1 MRTRIRRFATVF
13 HISSIIPGHSVT
25 KLVSFREIVQDEKD
39 IKMKGSNKTR
49 WLAVLALLIVVAAA
63 TGYWLM
69 NREPE
74 STGPAAAGQ
83 NARPASGGRHGGRF
97 GAVLAP
103 VQTATATSEAVP
115 HYLSGLGTITAA
127 NTVTVRSRVDG
138 QLIALHFQEGQQVK
152 AGDLLA
158 EIDPSQFKVALAQAQ
173 GQLAKDKATLA
184 NARRD
189 LARYQQLVKTNLV
202 SRQELDTQQSLVSE
216 TQGTI
221 KADEAAVASAQL
233 QLDWSRITAPVDGRV
248 GLKQVDIGNQISS
261 GDTTGIV
268 VLTQTHPIDLVFTL
282 PENDIATVVG
292 AQKAGKS
299 LTVEAWDRT
308 NKQKLSDGVLLSLD
322 NQIDATTGTIKL
334 KARFSNQDDA
344 LFPNQFVNARMLV
357 DTQQDAVVIPAAA
370 LQMGNDGHFVWVLN
384 DKNQVSKH
392 TVIPGIQNSQTVVVS
407 AGLAAGERVVTDGI
421 DRLTEGAQ
429 VEVVDAHSAT
439 QDVKAA
445 EPAPERAAGHKG
457 ARS

>member
-1 MRTRIRRFATVF
+1 
-13 HISSIIPGHSVT
+13 
-25 KLVSFREIVQDEKD
+25 
-39 IKMKGSNKTR
+39 MKGSNKNR
-49 WLAVLALLIVVAAA
+49 WAAVLAVVIVAGAA
-63 TGYWLM
+63 YWFWQG
-69 NREPE
+69 REAANTPS
-74 STGPAAAGQ
+74 STAAGPGQ
-83 NARPASGGRHGGRF
+83 QGPGPGGGRHGRF
-97 GAVLAP
+97 GAALAP
-103 VQTATATSEAVP
+103 VQAATATNESVP
-115 HYLSGLGTITAA
+115 RYLSGLGTVTAA

-138 QLIALHFQEGQQVK
+138 QLLAIHFTEGQQVK

-173 GQLAKDKATLA
+173 GQLAKDQATLA

-216 TQGTI
+216 TQSTI

-233 QLDWSRITAPVDGRV
+233 QLNWSRITAPIDGRV

-282 PENDIATVVG
+282 PENQIATVIQ
-292 AQKAGKS
+292 AQKAGKN
-299 LTVEAWDRT
+299 LVVEAWDRT
-308 NKQKLSDGVLLSLD
+308 NKQKISEGYLLSLD

-334 KARFSNQDDA
+334 KARFNNQDDT

-357 DTQQDAVVIPAAA
+357 DTEQNAVVIPTAA
-370 LQMGNDGHFVWVLN
+370 LQMGNEGHFVWVLN
-384 DKNQVSKH
+384 DENKVSKH
-392 TVIPGIQNSQTVVVS
+392 TVTPGIQDSLKVVINAGLS
-407 AGLAAGERVVTDGI
+407 AGDRVVTDGI
-421 DRLTEGAQ
+421 DRLTEGSK
-429 VEVVDAHSAT
+429 VEVVEAHDAAT
-439 QDVKAA
+439 AA
-445 EPAPERAAGHKG
+445 EQAKATSREYGKKG